1 MYVKPVSRILPTSPS
16 VVVCNKLLPVKFFL
30 DEYSAICQGS
40 AGLYVCNSSS
50 IINPSQGLETSK
62 LETLTEGE
70 SNLGKASLVSE
81 ILEII
86 SSYSLKIQYYSGL
99 DAAMVFNSVKGKGSL
114 ICRGAYFQQVA
125 LRQELYR
132 QTATILDN
140 ILDSGIWR
148 VFDIITVLWCVYAVS
163 YGLVNFIIR
172 QKVLDV
178 YSCFLLFFTYFDQA
192 LNPISLTKSR
202 FKFQLREMEAQF

>member
-1 MYVKPVSRILPTSPS
+1 M
-16 VVVCNKLLPVKFFL
+16 
-30 DEYSAICQGS
+30 
-40 AGLYVCNSSS
+40 CNSSS

-70 SNLGKASLVSE
+70 SNIGKASLVSK

-86 SSYSLKIQYYSGL
+86 SGYILKIQYHSGL
-99 DAAMVFNSVKGKGSL
+99 DAAVVFNSVKCKGSF
-114 ICRGAYFQQVA
+114 ICRGAYFQPVA

-148 VFDIITVLWCVYAVS
+148 VFDIIMVLWCVYAVS
-163 YGLVNFIIR
+163 YGLVN
-172 QKVLDV
+172 
-178 YSCFLLFFTYFDQA
+178 
-192 LNPISLTKSR
+192 
-202 FKFQLREMEAQF
+202 